1 MRTLISLTKDLSVR
15 EDQFTFPVSSN
26 VVSSF
31 PFDKELKAISST
43 KDNNEVQSR
52 RHNRRHN
59 DLRTVRGQ
67 EVLVDMQTQALL
79 RNVGTDTDSEMRNG
93 AVPTSPVRGQH
104 INKPNDNYATPV
116 RTNPA
121 LRGKV
126 GAAPPAAPR
135 LDARTKKQTYQYSGQ
150 KRKWICVRSV

>member
-31 PFDKELKAISST
+31 PFDLEFKDISTT
-43 KDNNEVQSR
+43 KNNEVQSR
-52 RHNRRHN
+52 RHDRRHN
-59 DLRTVRGQ
+59 DLRTVREQ
-67 EVLVDMQTQALL
+67 EVLVDMQTQTLL
-79 RNVGTDTDSEMRNG
+79 HNVGSDTDSKVRDG
-93 AVPTSPVRGQH
+93 AVPTSPVRGQCV
-104 INKPNDNYATPV
+104 NKPNDNYATPN
-116 RTNPA
+116 RTNST

-135 LDARTKKQTYQYSGQ
+135 LDARTKKQTYQYSRQ
-150 KRKWICVRSV
+150 KRKWISVRSV